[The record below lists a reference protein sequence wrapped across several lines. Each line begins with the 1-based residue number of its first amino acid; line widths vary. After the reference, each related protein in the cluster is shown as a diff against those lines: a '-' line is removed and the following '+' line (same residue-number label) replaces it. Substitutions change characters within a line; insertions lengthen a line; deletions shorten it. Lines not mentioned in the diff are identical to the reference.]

1 MVKAISEPKPKI
13 RINKK
18 KLEEIKK
25 DFDELRHKFSKTEAD
40 KYRKVFYDLKNYRHI
55 YDPNINDYRHLSESE
70 TEKVR
75 KHINKLK
82 KILKSK
88 KFQGD
93 IDSADY
99 EDLDNYD
106 NNYDF
111 TDDAEYR
118 KIGSIRT
125 LFKEFNGDYYKPI
138 KTDGGFAGTNNS
150 YIEYTSKGDRYE
162 NLSREEYLN
171 MIKPY
176 LRDLINNHKPT
187 MELNNNTDRAEWKI
201 QLVMQNNFISDKDFK
216 DTQTVYSASKPVEI
230 FMGSDTNENI
240 DKLFNTIL
248 ERIQQARETSN
259 ERGSGF
265 SHESVALLYYYFQKI
280 DIRRG
285 ESYIM
290 STDWIASKKAIINP
304 KNEKDNKLF
313 QWAIISGL
321 NYNKIN

>member
-1 MVKAISEPKPKI
+1 
-13 RINKK
+13 
-18 KLEEIKK
+18 
-25 DFDELRHKFSKTEAD
+25 
-40 KYRKVFYDLKNYRHI
+40 
-55 YDPNINDYRHLSESE
+55 
-70 TEKVR
+70 
-75 KHINKLK
+75 
-82 KILKSK
+82 
-88 KFQGD
+88 
-93 IDSADY
+93 
-99 EDLDNYD
+99 
-106 NNYDF
+106 
-111 TDDAEYR
+111 
-118 KIGSIRT
+118 
-125 LFKEFNGDYYKPI
+125 
-138 KTDGGFAGTNNS
+138 
-150 YIEYTSKGDRYE
+150 
-162 NLSREEYLN
+162 
-171 MIKPY
+171 
-176 LRDLINNHKPT
+176 

-216 DTQTVYSASKPVEI
+216 DTRTVYSASKPVEI